1 MELVTFQRKKMSG
14 RDKATNQLKD
24 YQKKRG
30 PGVRTVCCTGC
41 TSSTEQIKQRREG
54 PWEGKEQAL
63 IFSIGTLLSG
73 AFTFVPG
80 GMIRKMCSDFF
91 FSEILPF
98 LIV

>member
-1 MELVTFQRKKMSG
+1 MSG

-73 AFTFVPG
+73 AFTFFAG
-80 GMIRKMCSDFF
+80 GKIRQIFSDFF
-91 FSEILPF
+91 FPENLPF
-98 LIV
+98 LMV